1 MSGRALGTG
10 RPRCRPARHVPATG
24 SRGSPPRRRGF
35 ARLPSHPVA
44 GQSHGRATRAWARTI
59 SSEPCSVSAVSAWL
73 SGSSARSLI
82 AVTPVSR
89 RRRSG
94 PLRPRP
100 DASSDPPP
108 LRSPRAAW
116 LPRLVPWQ
124 GPPRPLW
131 PSPAPE
137 GSCFAACANAP
148 GLPWTIGS
156 LLLHRIDRRL
166 ARGVYLREAERYLA
180 GLAVDSAVRA
190 PTDQL
195 DPGDEVAERLR
206 APVGCLLERASSV
219 GSDSGHA

>member
-1 MSGRALGTG
+1 MYWPSSSNRPAEMSASSPRTRDQDSWVSAPAAAGSPDCRRTRLQGRAMGGRLGRGRGYQLRALLGVGGVGVAERQLGT
-10 RPRCRPARHVPATG
+10 
-24 SRGSPPRRRGF
+24 
-35 ARLPSHPVA
+35 VA
-44 GQSHGRATRAWARTI
+44 DRSD
-59 SSEPCSVSAVSAWL
+59 PC
-73 SGSSARSLI
+73 
-82 AVTPVSR
+82 PR

-94 PLRPRP
+94 PLWPRP
-100 DASSDPPP
+100 DASSVPPP

-131 PSPAPE
+131 PSPVSG
-137 GSCFAACANAP
+137 GSCFAASANAP